1 MLLGLLSGIRDFR
14 SPLIVGYVIVVA
26 LWLLLY
32 HLFPEGASGVHR
44 DYPEIAHLATVIGSV
59 GIAAA
64 VSFVAYLLGDLVVRE
79 SSRALLI
86 RGQPPIEA
94 SPNALRQGLR
104 RVFSLTHDAEI
115 DELEARLSD
124 LVDRTVREGGADNL
138 DYLTEQLAQRISTTP
153 GRNLSGFRIRRDPTI
168 RSPQKLSL
176 AEQVRVEAKSG
187 RIDERILAEKPEL
200 YSELYRLRSEA
211 EFRAGLLPSL
221 ALLALAVAVRV
232 PWPWWLLLVLGI
244 AFLVFEWLMLGEIFQ
259 LRTRARA
266 IAERAVVDELV
277 TTPTLDAIRRETKRV
292 GPGTPEPGI
301 TDDGDGRVLERPQP
315 HTRSSSDP

>member
-1 MLLGLLSGIRDFR
+1 
-14 SPLIVGYVIVVA
+14 VIA

-44 DYPEIAHLATVIGSV
+44 EYPEITHLATVIGPV
-59 GIAAA
+59 GTAAA

-79 SSRALLI
+79 SSRVLLI

-94 SPNALRQGLR
+94 SSSALRQGVR
-104 RVFSLTHDAEI
+104 RLFSLTHDAEM
-115 DELEARLSD
+115 DELEARLSE
-124 LVDRTVREGGADNL
+124 LVDRTVREGGAGNL
-138 DYLTEQLAQRISTTP
+138 DYLTDQLAQRISTTP

-168 RSPQKLSL
+168 RSPQRLSL

-187 RIDERILAEKPEL
+187 RIDERILAEKPEV
-200 YSELYRLRSEA
+200 YSELYRLRSES

-221 ALLALAVAVRV
+221 ALLAIAVAVRV
-232 PWPWWLLLVLGI
+232 SWPWWLLLALGI
-244 AFLVFEWLMLGEIFQ
+244 AFLVFEWLMLGETFQ

-277 TTPTLDAIRRETKRV
+277 TTPTLDAIRRETNRV
-292 GPGTPEPGI
+292 DSETPEPRA
-301 TDDGDGRVLERPQP
+301 TDDGDERVLERPQP
-315 HTRSSSDP
+315 RSRSSSDR